1 MKRKIIEFK
10 DFNFQY
16 RVQAEPTLKNINLT
30 IYEGEKVLIV
40 GPSGSGKSTL
50 AHCLNGLVPFFYDG
64 KITGQLKINDE
75 DVETK
80 NIFELSKIVG
90 TVLQDPDSQFIGLT
104 VGEDIAFKLENYCVE
119 QDEIIEK
126 VEKSAKLVDIDKEIN
141 ESPYRLSGG
150 QKQRVT
156 LAGVTVDEV
165 KVLLF
170 DEPLASLDP
179 ATGKSAIE
187 LIDSIQKNGDKTIII
202 IEHRLEDVLHCD
214 VDRIIVMDKGLIVAD
229 TTPNELL
236 SSDILSEVG
245 VREPLY
251 ITALKYANC
260 DINPKLNPS
269 NIRTLDFN
277 ACKDKV
283 NFWYESANKAIQKPK
298 TNTILEFDKVS
309 FSYGNEKQVLKNL
322 SFKIDKGDMV
332 SIVGRNGA
340 GKSTISKL
348 ICGFYKPISGRI
360 LFDTKDII
368 DKSIKE
374 RSEKIGFVM
383 QNPNQMI
390 SKTMVFDEV
399 AFGLKIRGIKEDEI
413 KERVYETLKVCGLY
427 GYRNWPISALSYG
440 QKKRVTIAS
449 ILVLNPEVIILDEPT
464 SGQDF
469 KHYTEIM
476 EFLVGLNKK
485 GVTVIMVTHDM
496 HLMLEYTNNVIVLS
510 EGKKLADDNAINIL
524 TNEEI
529 IKKANLKETSLH
541 ELSIKCCIE
550 DSVEFVNRFIE
561 YDRRVRKL

>member
-1 MKRKIIEFK
+1 
-10 DFNFQY
+10 
-16 RVQAEPTLKNINLT
+16 
-30 IYEGEKVLIV
+30 
-40 GPSGSGKSTL
+40 
-50 AHCLNGLVPFFYDG
+50 
-64 KITGQLKINDE
+64 
-75 DVETK
+75 
-80 NIFELSKIVG
+80 
-90 TVLQDPDSQFIGLT
+90 
-104 VGEDIAFKLENYCVE
+104 
-119 QDEIIEK
+119 
-126 VEKSAKLVDIDKEIN
+126 
-141 ESPYRLSGG
+141 
-150 QKQRVT
+150 
-156 LAGVTVDEV
+156 
-165 KVLLF
+165 
-170 DEPLASLDP
+170 
-179 ATGKSAIE
+179 
-187 LIDSIQKNGDKTIII
+187 
-202 IEHRLEDVLHCD
+202 
-214 VDRIIVMDKGLIVAD
+214 MDKGEIIAD

-236 SSDILSEVG
+236 SSNILSEVG

-260 DINPKLNPS
+260 NINPKLKPS
-269 NIRTLDFN
+269 SIKTLDFN
-277 ACKDKV
+277 ACKDKI
-283 NFWYESANKAIQKPK
+283 NTWYESAQRPIQKPK

-322 SFKIDKGDMV
+322 SFKVDKGDMV

-348 ICGFYKPISGRI
+348 ICGFYKPVSGRI

-368 DKSIKE
+368 DESIKK

-399 AFGLKIRGIKEDEI
+399 AFGLKIKGIKEDKI
-413 KERVYETLKVCGLY
+413 KEKVYKTLKTCGLY

-476 EFLVGLNKK
+476 EFLVELNKK

-510 EGKKLADDNAINIL
+510 EGEKLADDNATNIL
-524 TNEEI
+524 TNEDI

-541 ELSIKCCIE
+541 ELAIKCGIE

-561 YDRRVRKL
+561 YDRRVRNI

>member
-104 VGEDIAFKLENYCVE
+104 VGEDIAFKLENYCVK

-269 NIRTLDFN
+269 NIRTLDSN
-277 ACKDKV
+277 PCKNKV
-283 NFWYESANKAIQKPK
+283 NSWYESANKAIQKPK

-464 SGQDF
+464 AGQDF

-476 EFLVGLNKK
+476 EFLVELNKK

-510 EGKKLADDNAINIL
+510 EGEKLADDNAINIL

-541 ELSIKCCIE
+541 ELSIKCGIE